1 MFTEEAR
8 PPAGKLQFDSYL
20 GLFAG
25 SLLSPRSPRFHLLAS
40 LSPLPSLILFYS
52 FLLFLLFLVSLQFH

>member
-40 LSPLPSLILFYS
+40 LSPLPSLILPPVF
-52 FLLFLLFLVSLQFH
+52 FDLKVVPAD

>member
-8 PPAGKLQFDSYL
+8 PPAGGLQFDSYL

-25 SLLSPRSPRFHLLAS
+25 SLLSPTSPGFHLLAS
-40 LSPLPSLILFYS
+40 LSSLPSLILPPV
-52 FLLFLLFLVSLQFH
+52 FLDPKVVPAD